1 MVSTWDYPDAVRAF
15 VEDGLWGG
23 AEQFSEASQGLGF
36 VRENEGLVAGI
47 VYHNWSP
54 SGGTIEISAYSAC
67 RDWLTK
73 ASLREIYEYPF
84 MSAGVRLIL
93 SRISEHNSR
102 ARRIWQALGAS
113 EYLIPDLRADGEG
126 EMVYTLSQQQWQSFI
141 TKGKPHGQIQ

>member
-1 MVSTWDYPDAVRAF
+1 MPSVVSTWDYPDAVRAF

-54 SGGTIEISAYSAC
+54 RGGTIEISAYSAC

-73 ASLREIYEYPF
+73 ASLLRPGNPTAPRSDYLRLLPSGSDLVRRLLPRRTQQSALPGCLHLEIF
-84 MSAGVRLIL
+84 G
-93 SRISEHNSR
+93 
-102 ARRIWQALGAS
+102 
-113 EYLIPDLRADGEG
+113 DGN
-126 EMVYTLSQQQWQSFI
+126 
-141 TKGKPHGQIQ
+141 